1 MESVTSSFTPILN
14 SWAIANSNTN
24 NYSNYNFNTHD
35 SEVLSYIIQ
44 GTSTIT
50 YKDKR
55 KSNILKLILDM
66 VFDDPEE
73 KNITIRFIRTVNNF
87 KMIEL
92 GIR

>member
-1 MESVTSSFTPILN
+1 LDISKLDTS
-14 SWAIANSNTN
+14 

-44 GTSTIT
+44 GTSAIT

-92 GIR
+92 CI

>member
-1 MESVTSSFTPILN
+1 
-14 SWAIANSNTN
+14 
-24 NYSNYNFNTHD
+24 
-35 SEVLSYIIQ
+35 
-44 GTSTIT
+44 
-50 YKDKR
+50 
-55 KSNILKLILDM
+55 M